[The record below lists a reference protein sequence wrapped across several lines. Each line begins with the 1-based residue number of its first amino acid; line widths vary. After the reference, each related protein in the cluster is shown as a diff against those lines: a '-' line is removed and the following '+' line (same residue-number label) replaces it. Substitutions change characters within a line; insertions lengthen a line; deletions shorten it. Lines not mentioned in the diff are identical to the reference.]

1 MARNS
6 TTVNAPPQIV
16 FDVLA
21 DPCAYEHWVVGN
33 KAVRHFDD
41 AWPAPGAEFHHTV
54 GFGPVATKDK
64 TTVVEAEPAR
74 RLVLEA
80 RAMPVGIA
88 RVTLLLEP
96 DGAGTRLTIDEV
108 AEGGP
113 ARRVWNPLL
122 DRLTW
127 LRNIESLRRLKR
139 LAEQRAGGARP

>member
-88 RVTLLLEP
+88 RGRRQCGSTYGENGYRTAP
-96 DGAGTRLTIDEV
+96 ASGKRFPPSGWKSCEFSTGSRARFWCIFFMSERQEV
-108 AEGGP
+108 
-113 ARRVWNPLL
+113 PLSS
-122 DRLTW
+122 TH
-127 LRNIESLRRLKR
+127 
-139 LAEQRAGGARP
+139 